1 MAQEPGQ
8 KRGPETDAKDRGRLK
23 RLERAVHDIMG
34 SDAFLEALEETRTDG
49 RALAELKANPKAHL
63 GRKGI
68 GIPEEWRWN
77 SVKNHPGVFTY
88 VTTGGGIGFAVRPVS
103 KTSGLTWA
111 NDRVHLVSRPA
122 AR

>member
-8 KRGPETDAKDRGRLK
+8 KRGPETDVKDRGRLK

-34 SDAFLEALEETRTDG
+34 SDAFLEALEEARTDG

-68 GIPEEWRWN
+68 GIPEEVEVEFSEESPWCVYLCYYWWWYRFCC
-77 SVKNHPGVFTY
+77 SAC
-88 VTTGGGIGFAVRPVS
+88 I
-103 KTSGLTWA
+103 
-111 NDRVHLVSRPA
+111 
-122 AR
+122 